1 MVNVQIPVGARFV
14 GIPDTENAEN
24 PSGVMVEV
32 YWQQDGSGSMCIT
45 GHSSEM
51 RVPHNVQLTH
61 PPSPNALG
69 HKGLRQAVRGIVID
83 L

>member
-1 MVNVQIPVGARFV
+1 MGARFV

-32 YWQQDGSGSMCIT
+32 YWQQDGSGSMCIS

-51 RVPHNVQLTH
+51 RVPQNVPVTR
-61 PPSPNALG
+61 PPSPNSLG
-69 HKGLRQAVRGIVID
+69 HKGLPKSIRGIVID
-83 L
+83 I